1 MNQILIATQGTSD
14 IWLFSG
20 KDGTIVLTNH
30 AGGTW
35 TLQVEA
41 PDATWIDTD
50 VTFTDNGIKADFVTT
65 PGLRYRLNGGDAG
78 ATAWASVIL
87 PGA

>member
-1 MNQILIATQGTSD
+1 MNQILAATQSTSD

-20 KDGTIVLTNH
+20 KDGVIIISDH

-41 PDATWIDTD
+41 PDLTWIATD
-50 VTFTDNGIKADFVTT
+50 VTFTANGIKADFVTT
-65 PGLRYRLNGGDAG
+65 PGLRYRLTGGTAG
-78 ATAWASVIL
+78 ATAWAAVIL